1 MVATTMMAPRVL
13 IGGSFACDRSV
24 IEPLEQL
31 LQHAVNGGD
40 QVSVEWMPYG
50 VATDVGAWRRDMEAR
65 GPTRPQLVVL
75 LVRVCDLEAAHP
87 ELLAGPRGAAD
98 AAAEEFVAQL
108 REYDARAETRT
119 TMSTKAAPVGLPHVV
134 VLLCPSR
141 PPLESDHDGSTS
153 WRKMECA
160 IETALSTMRHIDCES
175 SSSLLDWFSPSSQG
189 ASSWYDALLDK
200 RQHSPF
206 MTAMCRVVAH
216 TTARH
221 IGRLLRSGGGFP
233 VKKVIVLDCDNTLWG
248 GSVADVG
255 PLGVSITPRYL
266 SLQRFVVRQ
275 QRERGMLLCLA
286 SKNIAQDVEAVFSQR
301 KAEMVLQLD
310 EHIVAKKINWQRKS
324 ENLVE
329 MAKELGLG
337 LDSFIFIDD
346 NAVECNEVATALPM
360 VSVIHFN
367 PCESS
372 DSSTFLERE
381 WVFDTALQREV
392 GTVEDAMRTQMYQQN
407 QQRAA
412 LQSTSSSQ
420 TAFLSSLGI
429 RIHFESLTTD
439 HETMKPQTWDR
450 VLQLHQRTN
459 TFNIATSFSRSV
471 TRDLLVL
478 YTTRPKFTL
487 CAHVTDRFGHYGL
500 VCVALCRIAS
510 SSTESTSP
518 SSSSVVVDSLLLSCR
533 ALNRGVEH
541 AMVKRIAQVARE
553 HHADDI
559 LFSWQ
564 PTVRNEPARCF
575 FAAWSGAKFAPDEAP
590 QSIISEREEKLTRS
604 ATVSGRWVVKTSD
617 ALDLS
622 FLREVERADQAGPS
636 QKPKLQSW
644 LSRSLLWL
652 PRHLYCRLVGIS
664 SGWSWTNWWCRVWE
678 RACLR
683 LNGLLVTWGL
693 RKLASSHQILQKNS
707 TQIGLLTLRM
717 HSLQD
722 IARFFDEISPHQSQT
737 LDSQHQSEAK
747 RDESATDEAFR
758 MLAREQTKRALLE
771 HISDD
776 NVRVVWSP
784 NRDLDDTTEAAEGS
798 QPTCATPS
806 CDTTVSLDTR
816 QRCAFGR
823 CRTCCYRIQRLLH
836 RACSADTHATA
847 KAKALSSLSDD
858 FDVSVNNFESTWSE
872 GDECCRI
879 HVNPRRRKGK

>member
-1 MVATTMMAPRVL
+1 MLM
-13 IGGSFACDRSV
+13 
-24 IEPLEQL
+24 LEMGTHQ
-31 LQHAVNGGD
+31 AVNGGD

-87 ELLAGPRGAAD
+87 ELLAGPQGAAD

-119 TMSTKAAPVGLPHVV
+119 TMSTKGAPVGLPHVV

-141 PPLESDHDGSTS
+141 PPLESDQDGSTS

-175 SSSLLDWFSPSSQG
+175 SSSLLDWFSTSSQG
-189 ASSWYDALLDK
+189 ACSWYDALLDK

-206 MTAMCRVVAH
+206 TTAMCRVVAH
-216 TTARH
+216 TSARH

-310 EHIVAKKINWQRKS
+310 EHIVAKKIHWQRKS
-324 ENLVE
+324 ENLVD

-381 WVFDTALQREV
+381 WVFDTALKREAAP
-392 GTVEDAMRTQMYQQN
+392 TAEDAMRTQMYQQN

-429 RIHFESLTTD
+429 RIHFESLTAD
-439 HETMKPQTWDR
+439 HETANPQTWGR

-471 TRDLLVL
+471 TRDRLVL

-553 HHADDI
+553 HQADDI
-559 LFSWQ
+559 SISWQ

-575 FAAWSGAKFAPDEAP
+575 FAAWSASKFAPDEAP

-622 FLREVERADQAGPS
+622 FLREVERANQDAHS

-644 LSRSLLWL
+644 FARSLLWL
-652 PRHLYCRLVGIS
+652 PRYLASRLVGIS
-664 SGWSWTNWWCRVWE
+664 SRWSWTTWWCSVWM

-683 LNGLLVTWGL
+683 LNGLLVSCGL
-693 RKLASSHQILQKNS
+693 SRLDSSHQIQQKS
-707 TQIGLLTLRM
+707 PFQIGLLAFRM

-722 IARFFDEISPHQSQT
+722 ISRFFDDISPKQSQT
-737 LDSQHQSEAK
+737 LDSQLQTEATS
-747 RDESATDEAFR
+747 DESSTDEAFR

-784 NRDLDDTTEAAEGS
+784 NRDLDDTADAPEGS

-806 CDTTVSLDTR
+806 CGTTILNTR

-858 FDVSVNNFESTWSE
+858 FDVSVNDIASTWSE
-872 GDECCRI
+872 GDESCRI